1 MGVQIPSGRPKL
13 KAPFMGAF
21 SFGLPRIRRDLKPTV
36 KKMPLWG
43 IFREERLWRHSYAQ
57 NATGEVRGLGL
68 YKVLRAEAVP
78 EESMTPFMGAFSF
91 GLPRIRR
98 DLKPTVKKMPLWG
111 IFREERLW
119 RHSYAQNATGEVRGL
134 GLYKVLRAEAV
145 PEESMTPFMGAF
157 SFGLPRIRRN
167 LKPTVKKEAARKQPN
182 NE

>member
-57 NATGEVRGLGL
+57 DATGEVRGLGL

-119 RHSYAQNATGEVRGL
+119 RYSCAQDATSEVRGL
-134 GLYKVLRAEAV
+134 GLYKVLRAEV
-145 PEESMTPFMGAF
+145 V
-157 SFGLPRIRRN
+157 IR
-167 LKPTVKKEAARKQPN
+167 
-182 NE
+182 

>member
-21 SFGLPRIRRDLKPTV
+21 SFGLPRIRRNLKPTV

-57 NATGEVRGLGL
+57 DATGEVRGLGL

-98 DLKPTVKKMPLWG
+98 DLKPTVKK
-111 IFREERLW
+111 
-119 RHSYAQNATGEVRGL
+119 
-134 GLYKVLRAEAV
+134 
-145 PEESMTPFMGAF
+145 
-157 SFGLPRIRRN
+157 
-167 LKPTVKKEAARKQPN
+167 EAARKQPN